1 MTKGRK
7 SRMLPLITS
16 GVFLYLILGGGI
28 TFVGDDAAGETL
40 YGNMQA
46 VTQDMLD
53 NAAGDGNNFLHT
65 NGNYHQTRYY
75 PVAQINKHNVHR
87 LRPAWIFQTEIV
99 ESMETTPIVVGFLA
113 CGSPASPAT
122 LDRWAERPRTH
133 IG

>member
-1 MTKGRK
+1 MTKGLK

-75 PVAQINKHNVHR
+75 PVVIPVRVQKVVAVS
-87 LRPAWIFQTEIV
+87 IFR
-99 ESMETTPIVVGFLA
+99 G
-113 CGSPASPAT
+113 
-122 LDRWAERPRTH
+122 
-133 IG
+133 